1 MKSHMRRGYR
11 LYLEDILTATV
22 KIQRFIATSSFEEF
36 IGDDKTYDA
45 VIRNF
50 EIIGEASK
58 NIPQDVKDNYPAVDW
73 KRVYLFR
80 NVLSH
85 EYFGIDNQLLWDI
98 IQNNLPDLMKE
109 IQSILE
115 KDNSTG

>member
-1 MKSHMRRGYR
+1 MRRGYR
-11 LYLEDILTATV
+11 LYLEDILTAIV
-22 KIQRFIATSSFEEF
+22 KIQRFIDTTSFEEF
-36 IGDDKTYDA
+36 IVDDKTYDA

-58 NIPQDVKDNYPAVDW
+58 NIPQEVQDNYPAVDW
-73 KRVYLFR
+73 KKVYLFR
-80 NVLSH
+80 NVLAH

-98 IQNNLPDLMKE
+98 IQNRLPELSME

-115 KDNSTG
+115 KGNTTT